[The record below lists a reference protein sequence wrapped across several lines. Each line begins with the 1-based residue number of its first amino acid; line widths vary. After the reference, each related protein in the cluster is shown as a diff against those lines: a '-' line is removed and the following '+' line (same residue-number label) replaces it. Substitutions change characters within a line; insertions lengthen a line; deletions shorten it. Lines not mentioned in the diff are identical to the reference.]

1 MKNSIYG
8 LKKKGGR
15 EGAKGKTEEK
25 ASKIEKEKQ
34 KGKKKLKSDLQNVFY
49 K

>member
-1 MKNSIYG
+1 MVWKKREEG
-8 LKKKGGR
+8 KVQRAKQLK
-15 EGAKGKTEEK
+15 EK

-34 KGKKKLKSDLQNVFY
+34 KGKKELKSDLQNVFY